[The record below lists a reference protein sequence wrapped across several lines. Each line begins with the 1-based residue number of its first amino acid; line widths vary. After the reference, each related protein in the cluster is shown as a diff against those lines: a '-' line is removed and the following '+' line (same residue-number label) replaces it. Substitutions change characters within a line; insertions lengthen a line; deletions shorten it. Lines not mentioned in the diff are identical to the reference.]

1 MTRKRPAS
9 RLPADAGLTILELMI
24 VLVILS
30 LIGTVVAVQVVG
42 QMDRAKVDVARLQ
55 LRQLQNALTLFQLD
69 TRRYPTA
76 AEGLTVLVDP
86 PQDPAGWRG
95 PYLKNKDLLADPW
108 GRIVSYTVDDA
119 GAYVLTSRG
128 GDGKDG
134 GDGAAADI
142 TLGEAQ

>member
-1 MTRKRPAS
+1 MTRKRPAN

-55 LRQLQNALTLFQLD
+55 MRQLQNALTLFQLD
-69 TRRYPTA
+69 THRYPTA
-76 AEGLTVLVDP
+76 AEGLAVLIDP
-86 PQDPAGWRG
+86 PQDASGWRG
-95 PYLKNKDLLADPW
+95 PYIKNKDLLADPW
-108 GRIVSYTVDDA
+108 GHTVAYAVDDA
-119 GAYVLTSRG
+119 GVYGLTSRG

-142 TLGEAQ
+142 TLGESE

>member
-1 MTRKRPAS
+1 MIRKRPVARLAS
-9 RLPADAGLTILELMI
+9 DAGLTILELMI

-69 TRRYPTA
+69 THRYPTA
-76 AEGLTVLVDP
+76 TEGLSVLIDP
-86 PQDPAGWRG
+86 PQDPTGWRG

-108 GRIVSYTVDDA
+108 GHSVAYAIDDA
-119 GAYVLTSRG
+119 GAYLLTSRG
-128 GDGKDG
+128 GDGKEG

>member
-1 MTRKRPAS
+1 MTRKRPAN
-9 RLPADAGLTILELMI
+9 RLAGDAGLTILELMI

-69 TRRYPTA
+69 THRYPTA
-76 AEGLTVLVDP
+76 TEGLAVLIDP
-86 PQDPAGWRG
+86 PQDPTGWRG

-108 GRIVSYTVDDA
+108 GHTVAYAIDDA

-128 GDGKDG
+128 GDGKEG

-142 TLGEAQ
+142 ALGEAQ

>member
-1 MTRKRPAS
+1 MIRQRPAN
-9 RLPADAGLTILELMI
+9 RLPDDAGLTILELMI

-30 LIGTVVAVQVVG
+30 LIGTVAAVQVVG

-55 LRQLQNALTLFQLD
+55 MRQLQNALTLFQLD
-69 TRRYPTA
+69 THRYPSAT
-76 AEGLTVLVDP
+76 EGLAVLIGP
-86 PQDPAGWRG
+86 PQDAAGWRG
-95 PYLKNKDLLADPW
+95 PYLKNNELLADPW
-108 GRIVSYTVDDA
+108 GRTVTYAVDDA